1 MYSVPA
7 WRGSQWFLRR
17 RETLSRVRALRTSPA
32 FDLFF
37 HPLSFFI
44 PLFLVVCLHTG
55 RVLLPTHRVCL
66 AAYIPGRCCSLH
78 TGSVLL
84 MPIHWICVVVAYI
97 PGLSYCLHTGSVFFA
112 YKPGLCCCLPA
123 GSVLLLP
130 THQVCVVVAYT
141 PGLCCCLHTRSV
153 LLLPTQGVCGVVL
166 VYTRGL
172 CCCLH
177 TRSVLLLP

>member
-112 YKPGLCCCLPA
+112 YKPGLFCCLPA

-153 LLLPTQGVCGVVL
+153 LLPTHQVCVAVALTPGLAL
-166 VYTRGL
+166 VIM
-172 CCCLH
+172 
-177 TRSVLLLP
+177 